1 MEFQKM
7 NGLSKLHRNGDSL
20 QTIKITVEKT
30 KNPGDARKVYRAL
43 AQAFEPFRQFY
54 TKKAF
59 EATILSP
66 ELFEDRIINS
76 EADVLVA
83 VMGGSI
89 AGTASVKLENE
100 RNLYLCSMGVKPE
113 YQKKGVGFALLEEVE
128 ADAKRKQ
135 CRTISLETYPLLTKA
150 IALYERFGFRRTGRT
165 RDYYGVTIFEMK
177 KEVE

>member
-1 MEFQKM
+1 MREI
-7 NGLSKLHRNGDSL
+7 SKLHRNGDAVQEL
-20 QTIKITVEKT
+20 KIRVEKT
-30 KNPGDARKVYRAL
+30 ENPGDARQVYRAL

-59 EATILSP
+59 DATILSP
-66 ELFEDRIINS
+66 DLFEERIINS

-83 VMGGSI
+83 LLDGSI
-89 AGTASVKLENE
+89 AGTASVKLEDT
-100 RNLYLCSMGVKPE
+100 NLYLCSMGVKPE
-113 YQKKGVGFALLEEVE
+113 HQKKGIGFALLAEVE

-150 IALYERFGFRRTGRT
+150 IALYERFGFRRTGKT

>member
-1 MEFQKM
+1 MRE
-7 NGLSKLHRNGDSL
+7 LSKLRQNGDSMQL
-20 QTIKITVEKT
+20 TKIKVEKT
-30 KNPGDARKVYRAL
+30 KNPGDARQVYRAL

-66 ELFEDRIINS
+66 DLFEDRIVNS
-76 EADVLVA
+76 EEDVLVA
-83 VMGGSI
+83 LLDGII
-89 AGTASVKLENE
+89 AGTASVKVQEE
-100 RNLYLCSMGVKPE
+100 SNLYLCSMGVKPE
-113 YQKKGVGFALLEEVE
+113 HQKKGIGFALLAEVE

-177 KEVE
+177 KEI